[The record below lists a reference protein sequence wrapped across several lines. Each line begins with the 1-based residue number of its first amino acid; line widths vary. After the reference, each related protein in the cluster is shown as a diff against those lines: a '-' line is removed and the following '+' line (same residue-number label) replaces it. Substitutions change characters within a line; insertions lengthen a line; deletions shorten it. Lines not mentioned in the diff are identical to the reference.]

1 MVKIDAAGPDT
12 DSRRGTT
19 TARRTMP
26 VQASESATV
35 RASLVIL
42 ATIATGAALYWLR
55 GIFTPLALAVF
66 LAVMVDGFA
75 RVLRSRLPWLSEKAA
90 LPSAIVL
97 MVLLFGISGLVIADN
112 ASDFVGQLV
121 TYAPKLDNLIARI
134 AGLVGVAV
142 PPTINELFAQLNP
155 AAYLAD
161 VAKGLQGFASD
172 AFFILIY
179 LGFIIASRRGF
190 QRKVVGLFPHQAERH
205 EAMAAFRRIRDGVE
219 RYLWVQTVTGLIIAV
234 GSWIGM
240 AAIGLDNA
248 IFWAFLIFI
257 ASYIPVIGGAV
268 GILAPP
274 IFALIQFDSFWPAV
288 ILLGVLQAIQ
298 FVVGNIILPRMQGDS
313 LNMDPVVVL
322 LSLAFWGVIWGMAG
336 MFLSTPLTV
345 MAMVILAQFDGSRW
359 MAVLLSADGQPE
371 KLRHKSPSG
380 SPDELPVPER
390 RSRPSRKR
398 EPKS

>member
-248 IFWAFLIFI
+248 VFWAFLIFI

-274 IFALIQFDSFWPAV
+274 IFALIQFDSFWPAA